1 MIKWLSHILGA
12 DSYYAHAVCLTNDPS
27 IITLYVV
34 GDLSIWL
41 AYTVI
46 GGSLA
51 ITFTGGTMRLTRAA
65 TVLFGTFIFLCGLS
79 HLTKSATLFAG
90 VYFLDLAVVMATAA
104 VSVLTAGFTA
114 REAYHALW
122 NS

>member
-1 MIKWLSHILGA
+1 MWQWLGHILGA
-12 DSYYAHAVCLTNDPS
+12 DSFYGHAVCLTNDAT
-27 IITLYVV
+27 IITLYLI

-41 AYTVI
+41 SYTVI

-51 ITFTGGTMRLTRAA
+51 ITFTGGAMRLTRAA
-65 TVLFGTFIFLCGLS
+65 TILFGTFIFLCGLS

-90 VYFLDLAVVMATAA
+90 VYFLDLGVVMATAA
-104 VSVLTAGFTA
+104 VSVLTASFTA

-122 NS
+122 NG